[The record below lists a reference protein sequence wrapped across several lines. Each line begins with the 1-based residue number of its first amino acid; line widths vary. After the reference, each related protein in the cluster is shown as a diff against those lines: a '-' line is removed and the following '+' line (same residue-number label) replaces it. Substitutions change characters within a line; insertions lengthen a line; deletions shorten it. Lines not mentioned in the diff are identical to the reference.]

1 MVDLTKIGDRLKM
14 FRQNEG
20 LTLRKLAEETGVH
33 WMTLSNAEN
42 NHSIPNLFNLLI
54 LAEYYGVTVSEL
66 IGEEDKE

>member
-14 FRQNEG
+14 FRHNEG